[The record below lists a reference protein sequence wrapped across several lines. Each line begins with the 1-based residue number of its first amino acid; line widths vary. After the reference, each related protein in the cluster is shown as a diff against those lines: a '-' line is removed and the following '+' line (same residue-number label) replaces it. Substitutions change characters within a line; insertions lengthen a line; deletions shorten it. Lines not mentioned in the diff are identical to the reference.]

1 MNILEQIYQC
11 LIDKGR
17 WQLILDGLGA
27 TLTIAAG
34 AIVIGTVIGAV
45 MALCRISDSKLL
57 RGISLVYITVI
68 RGIPMVTQLMIFAYI
83 IFAPL
88 RMDRVLVAVIAFGIN
103 SGAYMTEIMR
113 GGIQGVDPGQ
123 MEAGRSLGLSKWQ
136 AMFKIILPQAVKN
149 ILPTYT
155 NEFIV
160 LIKETSVAGYV
171 AINDLTKVADAIRN
185 ATFNAWVPLLT
196 AAAIYLLLTIGLTKL
211 FSLLERRL
219 ARSDRG

>member
-17 WQLILDGLGA
+17 WQLILEGLGA

-45 MALCRISDSKLL
+45 MALCRISDNKLL

-83 IFAPL
+83 IFAPV

-136 AMFKIILPQAVKN
+136 TMFKIILPQAVKN

>member
-17 WQLILDGLGA
+17 WQLILEGLGA

-45 MALCRISDSKLL
+45 MALCRVSDNKLL

-83 IFAPL
+83 IFAPV
-88 RMDRVLVAVIAFGIN
+88 RMDKVLVAVIAFGMN

-136 AMFKIILPQAVKN
+136 TMFKIILPQAVKN

-211 FSLLERRL
+211 FSLLERRM

>member
-17 WQLILDGLGA
+17 WQLILEGLGA

-45 MALCRISDSKLL
+45 MSLCRISDNKLL

-83 IFAPL
+83 IFAPV
-88 RMDRVLVAVIAFGIN
+88 RMDKILVAVIAFGIN

-136 AMFKIILPQAVKN
+136 TMFKIILPQAVKN

-211 FSLLERRL
+211 FSLLERRM

>member
-136 AMFKIILPQAVKN
+136 TMFKIILPQAVKN

>member
-1 MNILEQIYQC
+1 MNVLEQIYQC

-17 WQLILDGLGA
+17 WQLILEGLGA

-45 MALCRISDSKLL
+45 MALCRISDNKLL

-83 IFAPL
+83 IFAPV

-136 AMFKIILPQAVKN
+136 TMFKIILPQAVKN

>member
-17 WQLILDGLGA
+17 WQLILEGLGA

-45 MALCRISDSKLL
+45 MALCRISDNKLL

-136 AMFKIILPQAVKN
+136 TMFKIILPQAVKN

>member
-17 WQLILDGLGA
+17 WQLILEGLGA

-45 MALCRISDSKLL
+45 MALCRVSDNKLL

-83 IFAPL
+83 IFAPV
-88 RMDRVLVAVIAFGIN
+88 RMDKVLVAVIAFGIN

-136 AMFKIILPQAVKN
+136 TMFKIILPLAVKN

-211 FSLLERRL
+211 FSLLERRM

>member
-17 WQLILDGLGA
+17 WQLILEGLGA

-45 MALCRISDSKLL
+45 MALCRVSDNKLL

-83 IFAPL
+83 IFAPV
-88 RMDRVLVAVIAFGIN
+88 RMDKVLVAVIAFGIN

-136 AMFKIILPQAVKN
+136 TMFKIILPQAVKN

-211 FSLLERRL
+211 FSLLERRM

>member
-17 WQLILDGLGA
+17 WQLILEGLGA

-45 MALCRISDSKLL
+45 MALCRVSDNKLL

-83 IFAPL
+83 IFAPV
-88 RMDRVLVAVIAFGIN
+88 RMDKVLVAVIAFGIN

-123 MEAGRSLGLSKWQ
+123 MEAGCSLGLSKWQ
-136 AMFKIILPQAVKN
+136 TMFKIILPQAVKN

-211 FSLLERRL
+211 FSLLERRM

>member
-17 WQLILDGLGA
+17 WQLILEGLGA

-45 MALCRISDSKLL
+45 MALCRISDNKLL

-83 IFAPL
+83 IFAPV

-136 AMFKIILPQAVKN
+136 TMFKIILPQAAKN